1 MRPLILIG
9 IMLAI
14 VSGVTLGAALFRDR
28 HSNDPVH
35 ASVRN
40 AELFNRILD
49 QVRANYY
56 EELSEAEL
64 LDGAFGGVM
73 ATLDEHSKYLNEG
86 AVLDLEED
94 TLGRFGGIGVEVGF
108 INRALR
114 VIRPIPNTPAH
125 GAGVLAGDLIVGVDD
140 YRAEDGVL
148 GDILERLR
156 GRPGTQVTLHL
167 EREGEAVDVELERAV
182 IQLSSVRTR
191 ELEPGYGYLRISQ
204 FRQDTHAELMDGIAK
219 LNQSAPLQG
228 LVLDLR
234 NNPGGLLR
242 SSIEVADTFIEAGE
256 IVSTRGRQGD
266 ELHYTATPGDAL
278 NGAALTVLINS
289 GSASAAEIV
298 AGALQDHGRAEL
310 LGSRSYGK
318 GTVQTVMPVTANR
331 AIKLTT
337 ALYYTPAGRVI
348 QSSGIKPDIEITPPQ
363 GKSYEETLLTTAL
376 KRLKDS
382 QS

>member
-9 IMLAI
+9 IMLSV

-28 HSNDPVH
+28 HPADPRG
-35 ASVRN
+35 A
-40 AELFNRILD
+40 ALFDKILE

-56 EELSEAEL
+56 EELSEAQL

-86 AVLDLEED
+86 AVLGLEED
-94 TLGRFGGIGVEVGF
+94 THGRFGGIGVEVGF
-108 INRALR
+108 IRQTLR
-114 VIRPIPNTPAH
+114 VIRPIPNTPAQR
-125 GAGVLAGDLIVGVDD
+125 AGILTDDLIVGVDD
-140 YRAEDGVL
+140 YRADTAELADL
-148 GDILERLR
+148 LEKLR
-156 GRPGTQVTLHL
+156 GQPGTKLTLHL
-167 EREGEAVDVELERAV
+167 ERAGQPLRVELERAI
-182 IQLSSVRTR
+182 IQLASVRTR
-191 ELEPGYGYLRISQ
+191 ELEPGYGYLHIRQ
-204 FRQDTHAELMDGIAK
+204 FQENTAAELMAGISK
-219 LNQSAPLQG
+219 LSAAAPLRG

-234 NNPGGLLR
+234 NNPGGLLK
-242 SSIEVADTFIEAGE
+242 SSIDVADAFIETGE

-266 ELHYTATPGDAL
+266 ELHYKATPGDAL

-298 AGALQDHGRAEL
+298 AGALQDHARAEL

-348 QSSGIKPDIEITPPQ
+348 QDSGIEPDIEITPPQ
-363 GKSYEETLLTTAL
+363 GKSYEETLLSTAL
-376 KRLKDS
+376 SRLKAS